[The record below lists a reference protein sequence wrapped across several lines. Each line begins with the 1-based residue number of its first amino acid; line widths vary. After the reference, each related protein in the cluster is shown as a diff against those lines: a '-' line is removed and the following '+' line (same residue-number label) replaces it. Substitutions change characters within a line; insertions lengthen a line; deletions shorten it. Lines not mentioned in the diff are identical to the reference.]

1 MEKKPIVI
9 LLIVSLIALAIF
21 LIIWIIN
28 ILMPFI
34 EWAQLLADLG
44 ITYTGTISYILAWL
58 FLDYS
63 FIGMVVS
70 GLLALI
76 FRIIGGKSLKKMES

>member
-9 LLIVSLIALAIF
+9 LLIASLIAFAIF

-28 ILMPFI
+28 ILMPFL

-44 ITYTGTISYILAWL
+44 ITYTGPISYILEWL

-70 GLLALI
+70 GILALI
-76 FRIIGGKSLKKMES
+76 FRIVGRKSLKEMES